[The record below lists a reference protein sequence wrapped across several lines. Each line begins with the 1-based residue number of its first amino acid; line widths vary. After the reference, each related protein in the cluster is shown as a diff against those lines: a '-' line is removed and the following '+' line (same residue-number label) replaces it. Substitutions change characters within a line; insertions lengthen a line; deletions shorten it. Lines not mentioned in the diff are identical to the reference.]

1 MNPDSIPPGAPEVVR
16 AFVAVELGHAARA
29 ALRAQQDHLAAAA
42 PRRAVRWTR
51 PEQCHLTLCFLGNV
65 TAARIPELARSL
77 ETALAGCT
85 AFSLELDAAGAFPS
99 LAAPLVIWL
108 GLRGD
113 LAALHDLQQRATAG
127 AAGFGEHRE
136 ERDFHPHLTL
146 GRVTTREARTV
157 RALGDV
163 IARAPAPPPAAW
175 QVSAVQL
182 FKSVLQPDGAVYNV
196 LASFP
201 LGAAASS
208 HPSGA
213 AHFPHSDAGPSC

>member
-1 MNPDSIPPGAPEVVR
+1 VNPAVPTLAANAAVR
-16 AFVAVELGHAARA
+16 AFVAVELGETALA
-29 ALRAQQDHLAAAA
+29 ALREQQDHLAAAA

-65 TAARIPELARSL
+65 PAARIPELTRSL
-77 ETALAGCT
+77 ETSLAGCA

-99 LAAPLVIWL
+99 LAAPRVIWL

-113 LAALHDLQQRATAG
+113 LEALHDLQQRVVNA

-146 GRVTTREARTV
+146 GRVTARDARTA
-157 RALGDV
+157 RALGDL
-163 IARAPAPPPAAW
+163 IARAPAPPTAAW
-175 QVSAVQL
+175 RVSAVRL
-182 FKSVLQPDGAVYNV
+182 FKSVLQPEGAVYSM

-201 LGAAASS
+201 LGAAA
-208 HPSGA
+208 
-213 AHFPHSDAGPSC
+213 